1 METAYRVCPLC
12 EATCGLEVSLER
24 GRVVGVRGDRQDLF
38 SRGFICPKGALLG
51 ELDQDPD
58 RLRAPLVRDRDGD
71 GHTGSWR
78 EATWPEAF
86 ARIEAGLRPLI
97 EAHGADAVA
106 AYLGNPNVHTMAGG
120 LYVRPLLRALGS
132 RNIFSASTVDQMPKH
147 VSCGLLFG
155 SPFSIPVPDLDR
167 TDFLLMLGANPL
179 ESNGSL
185 CTAPDF
191 PGRIKAL
198 RARGGRLVVVDPR
211 RTRTAA
217 LADRHLAIRPGT
229 DAFLLFALVHVLLD
243 EGLADP
249 GRLSQH
255 LIQLDDL
262 AKHAAD
268 FPPEAVS
275 RACGL
280 DVDAEEIRTL
290 ARELAAAP
298 SAAVYARIGTTT
310 VEFGTLT
317 SWLID
322 VLNILTGNLD
332 RPGGAMFPQAPH
344 MPAPR
349 PGPGR
354 GYRTGRWASRVRGLP
369 EVNGE
374 LPVATLA
381 DEIETPGEGQVRALI
396 TLAGN
401 PVLSTPNSERLD
413 RVIEGLDFMV
423 AVDCYLNETTRHADV
438 ILPPSRITEKDHYDF
453 YFNALAVHNVPR
465 YNLPLLQK
473 PDGVL
478 DECEV
483 LARLTMIVSGYGA
496 EADPSLLDEM
506 LIDRMLNAAVH
517 DEASPVAG
525 RETADLK
532 ALLYDGTGAQ
542 QRLDAMLRLGTFG
555 DGFGADPDGLTLAK
569 LVEAPHGIDLG
580 PMTPVLP
587 AVLKTPSGKIEL
599 CPDPIAADLPRL
611 RAGLKE
617 HESSGSLVLIGR
629 RHQRSNNSWM
639 HNVPGLTRG
648 TNRCTLQ
655 VNPEDA
661 QRLGLT
667 DGAGAVVASRVGE
680 VTVPVELTTDV
691 MPGVVSLPHGWGHNA
706 AGSRMGAAAQ
716 TPGVNTNIL
725 TDDEQVDPLSGT
737 AVLNGIPVSV
747 TAAAV
752 TAATDTAAT
761 ATPDR

>member
-12 EATCGLEVSLER
+12 EATCGLEITLDD
-24 GRVVGVRGDRQDLF
+24 GKVVGVRGDRHDPF
-38 SRGFICPKGALLG
+38 SKGFICPKGALLG

-58 RLRAPLVRDRDGD
+58 RLRAPLIREDD
-71 GHTGSWR
+71 TWR
-78 EATWPEAF
+78 EASWPEAF
-86 ARIEAGLRPLI
+86 AHIDQRLRPLI
-97 EAHGADAVA
+97 NTHGKDAVA
-106 AYLGNPNVHTMAGG
+106 TYLGNPNVHTMAGG
-120 LYVRPLLRALGS
+120 LYIKPLLQALGS

-155 SPFSIPVPDLDR
+155 RPGSIPVPDLDR

-198 RARGGRLVVVDPR
+198 KARGGRLIVVDPR

-217 LADRHLAIRPGT
+217 LADRHIPIRPGA
-229 DAFLLFALVHVLLD
+229 DAFFLFSLVNVLL
-243 EGLADP
+243 EENLADP
-249 GRLSQH
+249 KH
-255 LIQLDDL
+255 LAPHLVQLDEL

-268 FPPEAVS
+268 FPPEAVQQ
-275 RACGL
+275 ACGIP
-280 DVDAEEIRTL
+280 AEDIRTL
-290 ARELAAAP
+290 ARDLAAAP
-298 SAAVYARIGTTT
+298 TAAVYARIGTTT

-317 SWLID
+317 SWLVD

-344 MPAPR
+344 QPAPKA
-349 PGPGR
+349 GPGR
-354 GYRTGRWASRVRGLP
+354 GYKTGRWASRVRNLP

-381 DEIETPGEGQVRALI
+381 DEIETPGENRVRALI

-401 PVLSTPNSERLD
+401 PVLSTPNSDRLD
-413 RVIEGLDFMV
+413 RALSTLDFMV
-423 AVDCYLNETTRHADV
+423 AVDCYLNETTRRADV

-453 YFNALAVHNVPR
+453 YFTALAIRNVPR
-465 YNLPLLQK
+465 YNLPVIQK
-473 PDGVL
+473 APDVL
-478 DECEV
+478 DECEI
-483 LARLTMIVSGYGA
+483 LARLTTIVAGYGT
-496 EADPSLLDEM
+496 EADPRLLDDM
-506 LIDRMLNAAVH
+506 LIDAVLTKAAQ
-517 DEASPVAG
+517 DESSPVAG
-525 RETADLK
+525 RDPADLK

-542 QRLDAMLRLGTFG
+542 RRLDAMLRLGAFG
-555 DGFGADPDGLTLAK
+555 DGFGAEPEGLTLAK
-569 LVEAPHGIDLG
+569 LIEAPHGIDLG
-580 PMTPVLP
+580 PMTPALP
-587 AVLKTPSGKIEL
+587 ALLKTKSGKIEL
-599 CPDPIAADLPRL
+599 CPDPIVADLPRL
-611 RAGLKE
+611 RAGRDE
-617 HESSGSLVLIGR
+617 RAESESLVLIGR

-655 VNPEDA
+655 VNPQDA
-661 QRLGLT
+661 TRLGLA
-667 DGAGAVVASRVGE
+667 DGAAAVVASRVGE
-680 VTVPVELTTDV
+680 VTVVVELTPDV

-706 AGSRMGAAAQ
+706 EGSKLGAAAK

-725 TDDEQVDPLSGT
+725 TDESRVDPLSGT

-747 TAAAV
+747 TAAV
-752 TAATDTAAT
+752 K
-761 ATPDR
+761 

>member
-12 EATCGLEVSLER
+12 EATCGLEVSLDA
-24 GRVVGVRGDRQDLF
+24 GKVVGVRGDRHDLF
-38 SRGFICPKGALLG
+38 SKGFICPKGALLG

-58 RLRAPLVRDRDGD
+58 RLRAPLIRDDD
-71 GHTGSWR
+71 TWR
-78 EATWPEAF
+78 EASWTEAF
-86 ARIEAGLRPLI
+86 ARVEAGLRPLT

-120 LYVRPLLRALGS
+120 LYLKPLLKALGS

-155 SPFSIPVPDLDR
+155 RPGSIPVPDLDR

-198 RARGGRLVVVDPR
+198 KARGGRLVVVDPR

-217 LADRHLAIRPGT
+217 LADRHLPIRPGA
-229 DAFLLFALVHVLLD
+229 DAFFLFSLVHVLLD
-243 EGLADP
+243 EGLADTK
-249 GRLSQH
+249 H
-255 LIQLDDL
+255 LTPHIIQLDEL
-262 AKHAAD
+262 AKQAAD
-268 FPPEAVS
+268 FPPEAVA
-275 RACGL
+275 RACGIP
-280 DVDAEEIRTL
+280 AEDIKTL
-290 ARELAAAP
+290 ARDLAAAR

-317 SWLID
+317 SWLVD

-344 MPAPR
+344 LPAPKA
-349 PGPGR
+349 GPGR
-354 GYRTGRWASRVRGLP
+354 GYRTGRWASRVRNLP

-381 DEIETPGEGQVRALI
+381 DEIETPGENQVRALI

-401 PVLSTPNSERLD
+401 PVLSTPNSDRLD
-413 RVIEGLDFMV
+413 RVLPTLEFMV

-438 ILPPSRITEKDHYDF
+438 ILPPSRIIEKDHYDF
-453 YFNALAVHNVPR
+453 YFNALAVRNVPR
-465 YNLPLLQK
+465 YNLPLVDK
-473 PDGVL
+473 APGVL
-478 DECEV
+478 DECEII
-483 LARLTMIVSGYGA
+483 ARLTSIVAGYGA
-496 EADPSLLDEM
+496 ETDPRLLDEM
-506 LIDRMLNAAVH
+506 LVDHILTTAAQ
-517 DEASPVAG
+517 DETSPIAG
-525 RETADLK
+525 RETTALK
-532 ALLYDGTGAQ
+532 AELYNGTGAQ
-542 QRLDAMLRLGTFG
+542 QRLDAMIRLGAFG
-555 DGFGADPDGLTLAK
+555 DGFGANPSGLTLAK
-569 LVEAPHGIDLG
+569 LVESPHGIDLG
-580 PMTPVLP
+580 PMTPALP
-587 AVLKTPSGKIEL
+587 ALLKTKSGKIEL
-599 CPDPIAADLPRL
+599 CPDLIVADLPRL
-611 RAGLKE
+611 RTGLE
-617 HESSGSLVLIGR
+617 ERAEDESMVLIGR

-648 TNRCTLQ
+648 TNRCTLH
-655 VNPEDA
+655 VNPQDA

-680 VTVPVELTTDV
+680 VTVPVELTPDV
-691 MPGVVSLPHGWGHNA
+691 MPGVVSLPHGWGHSA
-706 AGSRMGAAAQ
+706 AGSKMGAAAKI
-716 TPGVNTNIL
+716 PGVNTNIL
-725 TDDEQVDPLSGT
+725 TDESQVDPLSGT

-747 TAAAV
+747 TAAR
-752 TAATDTAAT
+752 DQ
-761 ATPDR
+761 

>member
-12 EATCGLEVSLER
+12 EATCGLEVSLDQ
-24 GRVVGVRGDRQDLF
+24 GRVVGVRGDRRDLF
-38 SRGFICPKGALLG
+38 SHGFICPKGALLG

-58 RLRAPLVRDRDGD
+58 RLRAPLIRDGD
-71 GHTGSWR
+71 AWR
-78 EATWPEAF
+78 EASWPEAF

-97 EAHGADAVA
+97 EAHGADSVA

-120 LYVRPLLRALGS
+120 LSIKPLLKALGS
-132 RNIFSASTVDQMPKH
+132 RNVFSASTVDQMPKH

-155 SPFSIPVPDLDR
+155 RPGTIPVPDLDR

-198 RARGGRLVVVDPR
+198 KARGGRLVVVDPR

-217 LADRHLAIRPGT
+217 LADRHLPIRPGA
-229 DAFLLFALVHVLLD
+229 DAFFLFSLVHTLLTED
-243 EGLADP
+243 LADP
-249 GRLSQH
+249 AALTPH
-255 LIQLDDL
+255 LIQLDEL

-268 FPPEAVS
+268 FPPEATERV
-275 RACGL
+275 CGIPA
-280 DVDAEEIRTL
+280 DQIRTL

-298 SAAVYARIGTTT
+298 TAAVYARIGTTT

-317 SWLID
+317 SWLVD

-344 MPAPR
+344 QPAPR

-354 GYRTGRWASRVRGLP
+354 GYRTGRWTSRVRKLP

-381 DEIETPGEGQVRALI
+381 DEIETPGENQVRALI

-401 PVLSTPNSERLD
+401 PVLSTPNSDRLD
-413 RVIEGLDFMV
+413 RALSTLEFMV

-438 ILPPSRITEKDHYDF
+438 ILPPSRILEKDHYDF
-453 YFNALAVHNVPR
+453 YFNALAVRNVPR
-465 YNLPLLQK
+465 YSLPAILK
-473 PDGVL
+473 SPDVL
-478 DECEV
+478 DECEI

-496 EADPSLLDEM
+496 DADPNLLEGLLLDRI
-506 LIDRMLNAAVH
+506 LAAATQ
-517 DEASPVAG
+517 DETSPVAG
-525 RETADLK
+525 RELTDLK
-532 ALLYDGTGAQ
+532 ALLYSGTGAQ
-542 QRLDAMLRLGTFG
+542 QRLDAMLRLGAFG
-555 DGFGADPDGLTLAK
+555 DGFGANPDGLTLAK
-569 LVEAPHGIDLG
+569 LAQSPHGIDLG
-580 PMTPVLP
+580 PMTPALP
-587 AVLKTPSGKIEL
+587 ALLKTASGKIEL
-599 CPDPIAADLPRL
+599 CPDPIVADLARL
-611 RAGLKE
+611 RAGLE
-617 HESSGSLVLIGR
+617 NRTESLVLIGR

-655 VNPEDA
+655 VHPDDA
-661 QRLGLT
+661 TRLGLA
-667 DGAGAVVASRVGE
+667 DGAGAIVASRVGE

-691 MPGVVSLPHGWGHNA
+691 MPGVVSLPHGWGHTA
-706 AGSRMGAAAQ
+706 AGSRMSAAAR

-725 TDDEQVDPLSGT
+725 TDEAAVDPLSGT

-747 TAAAV
+747 TAA
-752 TAATDTAAT
+752 TAREENLAQAED
-761 ATPDR
+761 